1 MRFLKKI
8 MSQDK
13 ERFTVPRSAQQ
24 MIPVDRI
31 WPDGIFQIGSKFSKS
46 WKITDINY
54 AVASEEDQVDM
65 FMGYSALLNSLDA
78 SASAK
83 ITICN
88 RRLNIADFRSSI
100 LIPDK
105 QDGLNRFRKE
115 YNDMLLAKA
124 VSSNNNMVKD
134 KYITITV
141 SRKTVED
148 SRVFFSRVGSELQHN
163 LARISSSLMELD
175 AAERLRILH
184 DYFRVGEEVFYQFN
198 YRDTMRRGHSFK
210 DYVCPDSF
218 EVNKDHIMIGNRYSR
233 SIFLREYGTYIKD
246 DMITEM
252 SELAQNLVLSI
263 DILPVPTDEAVKL
276 VQNKLLGVETNI
288 TNWQRKQNEN
298 SNFSAVVPFQHEQ
311 ARNEAKE
318 FLDDLTSRD
327 QRMFMVTVTLTHS
340 AETKEQLDNDTES
353 LLSVARTRFCQ
364 FGVLNWQQREG
375 LNTSLPYGLNSI
387 YVKRTMTTESTA
399 VLMPFKTQELMEP
412 GGSYYGQNSKS
423 RNMII
428 VNRRK
433 LLNGNGF
440 ILGVSGSGKSFAA
453 KREICDIALS
463 TDDDILIV
471 DPEREYAPL
480 IKGLG
485 GEVIQIAAG
494 SKNCINAMDIN
505 ANYGSDVGNPIYLK
519 SEFILSL
526 CEQLIGAGKLSAKE
540 KSIIDRCT
548 SNVYRNYIRRGY
560 KTKPPT
566 LEQFHEELMKQEDP
580 EAREVALAIE
590 LFTKGSLNAFAK
602 QTNVDIDNRFIV
614 HDIKD
619 LGRQLKTIG
628 MLVVLDAIFN
638 RITKNRNEGR
648 NTWIVIDEIYVLFA
662 NEYSANFLFEMWK
675 RVRKYGAFCT
685 GITQNVEDLLQSHT
699 ARTMLSNSEFLLM
712 LNQAG
717 SDRLELARLLNISDS
732 QLSQVDNAE
741 AGKGLLKCA
750 GNIVPFQDNFPKDT
764 ELYSLMT
771 TKFEEKNG
779 WVKV

>member
-1 MRFLKKI
+1 

-13 ERFTVPRSAQQ
+13 ERFTVPRSTQQ
-24 MIPVDRI
+24 MIPIDRI

-78 SASAK
+78 SATAK

-148 SRVFFSRVGSELQHN
+148 SRVFFSRVGSELQHH
-163 LARISSSLMELD
+163 LARISSSLIELD

-198 YRDTMRRGHSFK
+198 YRDTMRRGHNFK

-218 EVNKDHIMIGNRYSR
+218 EVNKDHIVIGNRYSR

-276 VQNKLLGVETNI
+276 VQNKLLI
-288 TNWQRKQNEN
+288 T
-298 SNFSAVVPFQHEQ
+298 
-311 ARNEAKE
+311 
-318 FLDDLTSRD
+318 
-327 QRMFMVTVTLTHS
+327 
-340 AETKEQLDNDTES
+340 
-353 LLSVARTRFCQ
+353 
-364 FGVLNWQQREG
+364 NWQQREG
-375 LNTSLPYGLNSI
+375 MNTSLPYGLNSI
-387 YVKRTMTTESTA
+387 FAKRTMTTESTA

-505 ANYGSDVGNPIYLK
+505 ANYGGDVGNPIYLK

-614 HDIKD
+614 YDIKD

-699 ARTMLSNSEFLLM
+699 ARTMLSNSEFLMM

-741 AGKGLLKCA
+741 AGKGLLKCS

-764 ELYSLMT
+764 ELYSLLT
-771 TKFEEKNG
+771 TKFEERNG